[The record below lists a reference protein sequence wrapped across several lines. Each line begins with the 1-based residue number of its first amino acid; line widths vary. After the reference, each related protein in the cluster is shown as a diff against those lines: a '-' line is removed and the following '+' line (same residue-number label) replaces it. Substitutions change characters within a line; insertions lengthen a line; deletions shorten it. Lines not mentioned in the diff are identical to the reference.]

1 MQRIIGIDFGTSTT
15 YMNIKRYNGA
25 QPDGDKFSYIPVMFN
40 YGESSGYVA
49 TIVRENADGS
59 FDFGEKAS
67 EPLEGSKIHTEIKM
81 RLESS
86 DEQER
91 AEARRIT
98 REFFKFLH
106 DQYAQQAANLG
117 GAGDQ
122 EETVVSYPVKW
133 KKETAQFM
141 LDAARD
147 AGFRNVRGMDEAEA
161 AVATVLCQNSG
172 GTGLIY
178 ADKPG
183 YLLLIDMGAGTTD
196 LVVCRYQASTNGEI
210 AIELVTSWPHS
221 ADEPT
226 FGGREIDKVLEQY
239 VEDHLTKSLL
249 PALAPQASVI
259 ARAPGQAKMW
269 KERNVSVTLAADK
282 KVNTCAYIGTY
293 KTMGMLTG
301 DFPAFGRRE
310 FESFAESGLRDYA
323 RLISGCLEKTAEVD
337 ENFSALDLVILTGGH
352 SAWYFAKEI
361 LTGAMEGWLD
371 HPMLAAVREDPCRV
385 VSLPNPQTTVS
396 LGLVY
401 SKLPFKL
408 AKKENPKTTI
418 KSVEVSPPVDAC
430 YKWDDRL
437 LPALRKYV
445 EENGHFSVMNN
456 VFSRHA
462 YLPPQLRKDLHLQDD
477 EEVLFARIVRRCDE
491 NDNVERI
498 DGWVY
503 SSKGIYTADLN
514 IPESNFCPWETFMRF
529 EDDPDVDAARKL
541 VFDPNDPFSDTNEEI
556 FFNADLYD
564 LRDFL
569 REQAINLQKAAAPKR
584 PVQMATQPSDKKYYK
599 WDDRFLSIVKQF
611 IQEDPVIRSRN
622 QIHKYPDHKKLW
634 YLVERRNTTDH
645 EIYFVNGFGRG
656 GQNKAIICSHGLDVS
671 YYQGGFWGYSHGP
684 EGGVVSWD
692 EFLNGN
698 LRDLNSFSG
707 RVVQEMFGLGDS
719 LCSLQAL
726 LREEVSKEPKQTSA
740 SLSLY
745 PIVILPI
752 NDRALTY
759 AQDIQSELELCC
771 GIQAKIDNRNLSLG
785 KRIRE
790 AEQKEN
796 SYILVVREEDEIPQV
811 VSVRR
816 FGTDLGAME
825 LQQFEEL
832 YRAGM
837 SQEPIEKQTERSTT
851 ELYSNRRVVILP
863 ARGLVPLANV
873 IEARLSVDYAI
884 NARIDYRDVD
894 SNILEGQADYIL
906 LVDKESYSNVVAV
919 WRGSGE
925 YLGRMSL
932 DEFESVY
939 RGKTPQMPEKQTN
952 KQSTPQTL
960 QTAENESLD
969 AAMKRFNRQVK
980 DAKRQQKASAKP
992 AQPTQTATQA
1002 SNRTYKWDDRLLPI
1016 VKEFIQK
1023 DATFC
1028 KTNDLYRTD
1037 VVAQM
1042 RISFGLPA
1050 VDEIYYALATDGFFT
1065 RRSAKGNTGIII
1077 ASSGLWELE
1086 TLPLKKSNYHI
1097 TWEMI
1102 LNGVVHAATKDRMF
1116 ETINYKNL
1124 SYACPRYAFG
1134 DTAVMSRLQKLLREK
1149 SVALEEGRPI

>member
-91 AEARRIT
+91 VEARRIT

-106 DQYAQQAANLG
+106 EQYAQQTANLG

-122 EETVVSYPVKW
+122 EETVISYPVKW

-147 AGFRNVRGMDEAEA
+147 AGFQNVRGMDEAEA

-183 YLLLIDMGAGTTD
+183 YLMLIDMGAGTTD
-196 LVVCRYQASTNGEI
+196 LVVCRYQASANGEI

-259 ARAPGQAKMW
+259 ATAPGQAKMW

-282 KVNTCAYIGTY
+282 QVNTCAYIGTY

-323 RLISGCLEKTAEVD
+323 RLISGCLEKTAEAD

-361 LTGAMEGWLD
+361 LTGTMGGWLD
-371 HPMLAAVREDPCRV
+371 HPMLDAVREDPCRV

-408 AKKENPKTTI
+408 AKKEKPKTTV
-418 KSVEVSPPVDAC
+418 KPAEVPPPVEDC
-430 YKWDDRL
+430 YKWDSQL
-437 LPALRKYV
+437 VPVIKHFIQEAPA
-445 EENGHFSVMNN
+445 
-456 VFSRHA
+456 
-462 YLPPQLRKDLHLQDD
+462 
-477 EEVLFARIVRRCDE
+477 FARQNEVR
-491 NDNVERI
+491 N
-498 DGWVY
+498 
-503 SSKGIYTADLN
+503 TALM
-514 IPESNFCPWETFMRF
+514 EQMSRAFQL
-529 EDDPDVDAARKL
+529 DVA
-541 VFDPNDPFSDTNEEI
+541 EEI
-556 FFNADLYD
+556 FYLHNWGQGSYRGIQGMVITSAGIHVNAGLN
-564 LRDFL
+564 
-569 REQAINLQKAAAPKR
+569 AMAA
-584 PVQMATQPSDKKYYK
+584 
-599 WDDRFLSIVKQF
+599 RFMT
-611 IQEDPVIRSRN
+611 
-622 QIHKYPDHKKLW
+622 W
-634 YLVERRNTTDH
+634 
-645 EIYFVNGFGRG
+645 
-656 GQNKAIICSHGLDVS
+656 
-671 YYQGGFWGYSHGP
+671 W
-684 EGGVVSWD
+684 
-692 EFLNGN
+692 EFLNSHFEYQN
-698 LRDLNSFSG
+698 DLREEEN
-707 RVVQEMFGLGDS
+707 RVVISGKGVKVSFRGD
-719 LCSLQAL
+719 QADSIGELHDL
-726 LREEVSKEPKQTSA
+726 LRERAANLQSA
-740 SLSLY
+740 TAPEASTKAAHPAA
-745 PIVILPI
+745 PIVILPA
-752 NDRALTY
+752 DDW
-759 AQDIQSELELCC
+759 AQKSAQNTRRELELCC

-785 KRIRE
+785 QRIRE
-790 AEQKEN
+790 AEQAAT
-796 SYILVVREEDEIPQV
+796 SYVLVVNRIPDNV

-816 FGTDLGAME
+816 FGTDMGSME
-825 LQQFEEL
+825 LQQFEDM
-832 YRAGM
+832 YRSEMPRQKAAKQTA
-837 SQEPIEKQTERSTT
+837 QEPALPKKQ
-851 ELYSNRRVVILP
+851 P
-863 ARGLVPLANV
+863 A
-873 IEARLSVDYAI
+873 
-884 NARIDYRDVD
+884 
-894 SNILEGQADYIL
+894 
-906 LVDKESYSNVVAV
+906 
-919 WRGSGE
+919 
-925 YLGRMSL
+925 
-932 DEFESVY
+932 
-939 RGKTPQMPEKQTN
+939 QTF
-952 KQSTPQTL
+952 QTV
-960 QTAENESLD
+960 ENESLD

-992 AQPTQTATQA
+992 AQPTQAGAQPG
-1002 SNRTYKWDDRLLPI
+1002 NRNYYKWDDRLLPI

-1023 DATFC
+1023 DATLC
-1028 KTNDLYRTD
+1028 ELNDLYRTD

-1050 VDEIYYALATDGFFT
+1050 GDEIYYALATDGFFT
-1065 RRSAKGNTGIII
+1065 RRSAKGKTGIII

-1102 LNGVVHAATKDRMF
+1102 LNGVVDVATKDRMF
-1116 ETINYKNL
+1116 EIINYRNL
-1124 SYACPRYAFG
+1124 SYSCPRYAFG

-1149 SVALEEGRPI
+1149 SVALQEGRSI

>member
-1 MQRIIGIDFGTSTT
+1 VQRIIGIDFGTSTT

-106 DQYAQQAANLG
+106 AQYAQQTANLG

-147 AGFRNVRGMDEAEA
+147 AGFQNVRGMDEAEA

-183 YLLLIDMGAGTTD
+183 YLMLIDMGAGTTD
-196 LVVCRYQASTNGEI
+196 LVVCRYQASADGQI

-221 ADEPT
+221 AEEPT

-259 ARAPGQAKMW
+259 ATAPGQAKMW

-282 KVNTCAYIGTY
+282 QVNTCAYIGTY

-323 RLISGCLEKTAEVD
+323 RLISGCLEKTAEAD

-371 HPMLAAVREDPCRV
+371 HPMLVAVREDPCRV

-408 AKKENPKTTI
+408 AKKENPKATI
-418 KSVEVSPPVDAC
+418 KSVEISPPVEAC

-462 YLPPQLRKDLHLQDD
+462 YLPPQLRKNLHLQDD

-514 IPESNFCPWETFMRF
+514 IPESNFCPWETFMHF

-569 REQAINLQKAAAPKR
+569 REKALELTEKAADITEDSEAFYTRAARSFFAERTCDLRAVNFAISRLNIPSGEELFWAEGIIKGAADPGTYAVTERGVYLQGAFGGKHCLSWEEFVSAEWAGNAFAAPSW
-584 PVQMATQPSDKKYYK
+584 QNGDN
-599 WDDRFLSIVKQF
+599 WDASVPLVVKQEKGPLKELHTYLRGFHGTLMAQATTQTTTEYTWNPQLVPVIKHF
-611 IQEDPVIRSRN
+611 IQESPAFARQNELRDHFLVRN
-622 QIHKYPDHKKLW
+622 MSNAFQLGTTEEIFYAKHWGNVAAYRKPWGMLITSAGIH
-634 YLVERRNTTDH
+634 
-645 EIYFVNGFGRG
+645 VNSGTVRFMT
-656 GQNKAIICSHGLDVS
+656 
-671 YYQGGFWGYSHGP
+671 W
-684 EGGVVSWD
+684 W
-692 EFLNGN
+692 EFLNSHFEY
-698 LRDLNSFSG
+698 RDDSQQEENRVIVSGKGVKVSF
-707 RVVQEMFGLGDS
+707 LGD
-719 LCSLQAL
+719 QADSIGELHTL
-726 LREEVSKEPKQTSA
+726 LRERTANLQRARVAKQPAQMAAQPSKQPTAQTFQT
-740 SLSLY
+740 
-745 PIVILPI
+745 V
-752 NDRALTY
+752 
-759 AQDIQSELELCC
+759 
-771 GIQAKIDNRNLSLG
+771 
-785 KRIRE
+785 
-790 AEQKEN
+790 
-796 SYILVVREEDEIPQV
+796 
-811 VSVRR
+811 
-816 FGTDLGAME
+816 
-825 LQQFEEL
+825 
-832 YRAGM
+832 
-837 SQEPIEKQTERSTT
+837 EK
-851 ELYSNRRVVILP
+851 
-863 ARGLVPLANV
+863 
-873 IEARLSVDYAI
+873 
-884 NARIDYRDVD
+884 
-894 SNILEGQADYIL
+894 
-906 LVDKESYSNVVAV
+906 
-919 WRGSGE
+919 
-925 YLGRMSL
+925 
-932 DEFESVY
+932 
-939 RGKTPQMPEKQTN
+939 
-952 KQSTPQTL
+952 
-960 QTAENESLD
+960 ESLD

-980 DAKRQQKASAKP
+980 DTEQQQKAP
-992 AQPTQTATQA
+992 AQPTRTVTQT
-1002 SNRTYKWDDRLLPI
+1002 SNRTYKWDARLLQFVKKFIWEEPALCNTNVLNHHEGYDI
-1016 VKEFIQK
+1016 V
-1023 DATFC
+1023 D
-1028 KTNDLYRTD
+1028 
-1037 VVAQM
+1037 QM
-1042 RISFGLPA
+1042 QRNFGLSKFDT
-1050 VDEIYYALATDGFFT
+1050 VYYAKPSGMFS
-1065 RRSAKGNTGIII
+1065 RKKYQVGVIIS
-1077 ASSGLWELE
+1077 SSGLWYREGVFKINWAEHLE
-1086 TLPLKKSNYHI
+1086 
-1097 TWEMI
+1097 WEMF
-1102 LNGVVHAATKDRMF
+1102 LNGIVHAATKDCHF
-1116 ETINYKNL
+1116 ETIDYGNMHFT
-1124 SYACPRYAFG
+1124 CPRWAFG
-1134 DTAVMSRLQKLLREK
+1134 ETGAMSRLQKLLREK

>member
-59 FDFGEKAS
+59 FDFGEKAA

-106 DQYAQQAANLG
+106 AQYAQQTANLG

-147 AGFRNVRGMDEAEA
+147 AGFQNVRGMDEAEA

-178 ADKPG
+178 ADKPS
-183 YLLLIDMGAGTTD
+183 YLMLIDMGAGTTD
-196 LVVCRYQASTNGEI
+196 LVVCRYQASANGEI

-221 ADEPT
+221 AEEPT

-259 ARAPGQAKMW
+259 AAAPGQAKRW

-282 KVNTCAYIGTY
+282 QVNTCAYIGTY

-323 RLISGCLEKTAEVD
+323 RLISGCLEKTAEAD

-371 HPMLAAVREDPCRV
+371 HPMLVAVREDPCRV

-445 EENGHFSVMNN
+445 EENCHFSVMNN
-456 VFSRHA
+456 VFSRHV

-514 IPESNFCPWETFMRF
+514 IPESNFCPWETFMHF

-541 VFDPNDPFSDTNEEI
+541 VFDPNDPLSDTNEEI
-556 FFNADLYD
+556 FFHADLYD
-564 LRDFL
+564 LRDLL
-569 REQAINLQKAAAPKR
+569 RERAINLQKASAPKE
-584 PVQMATQPSDKKYYK
+584 PLQISTQPSEKNSYK
-599 WDDRFLSIVKQF
+599 WDNRFLPIVKQF
-611 IQEDPVIRSRN
+611 IQQDPVIRIRN
-622 QIHKYPDHKKLW
+622 QIHRYPDHQKLW
-634 YLVERRNTTDH
+634 RQVERKLNF
-645 EIYFVNGFGRG
+645 EIYCVVESGNN
-656 GQNKAIICSHGLDVS
+656 NKHIICSDGLYVNYS
-671 YYQGGFWGYSHGP
+671 QGVLGYSYGP
-684 EGGVVSWD
+684 NLGIVPWD
-692 EFLNGN
+692 VFLNGQ
-698 LRDLNSFSG
+698 LDDPNSFEG
-707 RVVQEMFGLGDS
+707 EIVQKTFGLGGS
-719 LCSLQAL
+719 LCKLQAL
-726 LREEVSKEPKQTSA
+726 LREEASKEPKQGSVSTSLA
-740 SLSLY
+740 
-745 PIVILPI
+745 PIVILPFDAKAMI
-752 NDRALTY
+752 TAMDMQAVLVM
-759 AQDIQSELELCC
+759 LEL
-771 GIQAKIDNRNLSLG
+771 GTDDTVTIDDRDLPLGQKIRT
-785 KRIRE
+785 
-790 AEQKEN
+790 AEVEKDG
-796 SYILVVREEDEIPQV
+796 YVLVVKEEDPNSV
-811 VSVRR
+811 LDSWLFSVRC
-816 FGTDLGAME
+816 FGEDMGVMSLE
-825 LQQFEEL
+825 QFEEL
-832 YRAGM
+832 Y
-837 SQEPIEKQTERSTT
+837 
-851 ELYSNRRVVILP
+851 
-863 ARGLVPLANV
+863 
-873 IEARLSVDYAI
+873 
-884 NARIDYRDVD
+884 
-894 SNILEGQADYIL
+894 
-906 LVDKESYSNVVAV
+906 
-919 WRGSGE
+919 GS
-925 YLGRMSL
+925 
-932 DEFESVY
+932 
-939 RGKTPQMPEKQTN
+939 KMP
-952 KQSTPQTL
+952 
-960 QTAENESLD
+960 
-969 AAMKRFNRQVK
+969 
-980 DAKRQQKASAKP
+980 QQKAPVA
-992 AQPTQTATQA
+992 PTSGKADWESMIRQVMAMTLITSDPRTNKNTATLRQVCQVRGGETVLLSFDNTTTQNGKGGVVLTDKAIYTRQWPFSPERYLWKDFAKYDPRQA
-1002 SNRTYKWDDRLLPI
+1002 SYGGINVGHIGIPYCNEAFHD
-1016 VKEFIQK
+1016 FIWK
-1023 DATFC
+1023 
-1028 KTNDLYRTD
+1028 
-1037 VVAQM
+1037 
-1042 RISFGLPA
+1042 
-1050 VDEIYYALATDGFFT
+1050 
-1065 RRSAKGNTGIII
+1065 
-1077 ASSGLWELE
+1077 
-1086 TLPLKKSNYHI
+1086 
-1097 TWEMI
+1097 
-1102 LNGVVHAATKDRMF
+1102 LNQRM
-1116 ETINYKNL
+1116 K
-1124 SYACPRYAFG
+1124 R
-1134 DTAVMSRLQKLLREK
+1134 
-1149 SVALEEGRPI
+1149 